1 MMYPMPDSPAVRLLA
16 VVVVFASLTGC
27 NSGPKSE
34 HAPTNTTVAPA
45 VVEPPPPPEPASALG
60 TASGTL
66 RMVNFAQ
73 DTDFWAYDK
82 DPSEANLAKAQGQVS
97 DEFHSAMAVWK
108 PRSQSVVIFLFTDSM
123 SADEAAQLKES
134 IATNRDAMTNG
145 EAIHKRSS
153 IPRKVAFITVTFD
166 SRPPATGAQTAH
178 ITIEGN
184 LSNGKPNS
192 ATGSAEVQVTSLP
205 VTASWAKPG
214 RLLPEIILRTKGK
227 THYGGSTFGGAEWL
241 TETRVPMIITSG
253 Y

>member
-1 MMYPMPDSPAVRLLA
+1 MMYPLPDSPAVRLLA

-34 HAPTNTTVAPA
+34 HAPTNATVAPA

-153 IPRKVAFITVTFD
+153 IP